1 MEKVY
6 KSNSVKETQRIG
18 EEIASLVCPGCVI
31 LLEGD
36 LGAGK
41 TAISNGIV
49 KALTKK
55 EYLVTSPTFAIVNE
69 YNGVIKVNHFDFYR
83 IESVDE
89 LENIGIYEYLYDD
102 NSVSIIEWP
111 NRADEI
117 LDGLENVINIHIKKI
132 DDTKREIKVVKK

>member
-6 KSNSVKETQRIG
+6 KSNSVNQTQRIG

-69 YNGVIKVNHFDFYR
+69 YNGVINVNHFDFYR

>member
-6 KSNSVKETQRIG
+6 KSNSVNQTQRIG

-69 YNGVIKVNHFDFYR
+69 YNGVINVNHFDFYR

-117 LDGLENVINIHIKKI
+117 LNGLENVINIHIKKI
-132 DDTKREIKVVKK
+132 DDTKREIRVVKK